1 MSKYLEEFK
10 NYKSG
15 KEIMTKKNNSNNKR
29 CITSYN
35 INDKNYDSNNNNL
48 YCISLGNSP
57 TEYSSYS
64 NLNLNL
70 KDRSKMIYFKN
81 KLKKDIKNINTH
93 SINNYRKNL
102 ILRQNTIDYNDD
114 NTYKKNR
121 GTIDSNY
128 NNYNNYIYNNSLKTN
143 KTGLI
148 INNNFEKK
156 IIFKDNNK
164 NNLKNKNK
172 SLTNLQINNK
182 LFLSPEKSHE
192 FLNIINRNKN
202 IQKKQK
208 SIYKIIKKK
217 EIKSKRLE
225 KENIINKSTNFYNKQ
240 NNIDYKNILDEDYFR
255 NNNEKEEENNIYNND
270 KDKNDETMSKDLFS
284 LLVKKL
290 NNALEENEQE
300 KRKLN
305 ILTKENIKLKQ
316 IINLDKTNNEIIL
329 KEKTKEI
336 NELKKDKEVLK
347 KENEKLKLEILKMKM
362 IKRKKHSSNANNRIK
377 QVDDHDLNQLD
388 SICSL
393 IGGSNGYSNY
403 STEKELIYV
412 NKNKN
417 L

>member
-128 NNYNNYIYNNSLKTN
+128 NNYYNYIYNNSLKTN

-270 KDKNDETMSKDLFS
+270 KDKNDETMSKELFS

>member
-128 NNYNNYIYNNSLKTN
+128 NNYYNYIYNNSLKTN

-156 IIFKDNNK
+156 IIFKDYNK

-255 NNNEKEEENNIYNND
+255 NNNEKEEENNINNND
-270 KDKNDETMSKDLFS
+270 KDKNDETMSKELFS

-316 IINLDKTNNEIIL
+316 IINLDKANNEIIL

>member
-15 KEIMTKKNNSNNKR
+15 REIMTKKNNSNNKR

-128 NNYNNYIYNNSLKTN
+128 NNYSNYIYNNSLKTN

-270 KDKNDETMSKDLFS
+270 KDKNDETMSKELFS

>member
-128 NNYNNYIYNNSLKTN
+128 NNYSNYIYNNSLKTN

-270 KDKNDETMSKDLFS
+270 KDKNDETMSKELFS

>member
-1 MSKYLEEFK
+1 MKMSKYLDELK
-10 NYKSG
+10 HYKSG
-15 KEIMTKKNNSNNKR
+15 RELNKNNSNNKR
-29 CITSYN
+29 CITSYT
-35 INDKNYDSNNNNL
+35 ISDKNIDNNKNNL
-48 YCISLGNSP
+48 YCMTLGNSP

-114 NTYKKNR
+114 NTFKNNR
-121 GTIDSNY
+121 GNIDSHY
-128 NNYNNYIYNNSLKTN
+128 NNYSNYIYNKTLKKN
-143 KTGLI
+143 KTGII
-148 INNNFEKK
+148 INNNFEKN
-156 IIFKDNNK
+156 ITFKDNNK

-172 SLTNLQINNK
+172 SLTNLQVNNK
-182 LFLSPEKSHE
+182 LFLSPEKNHE
-192 FLNIINRNKN
+192 FINLINRNKN

-225 KENIINKSTNFYNKQ
+225 NDNIISKSNNYNKQ
-240 NNIDYKNILDEDYFR
+240 NNIDHQNMLDEDYFK
-255 NNNEKEEENNIYNND
+255 NNNKKEEEKINIYNNEKE
-270 KDKNDETMSKDLFS
+270 KNDEAMSKELFS

-290 NNALEENEQE
+290 NNALEESERE
-300 KRKLN
+300 KKKLN
-305 ILTKENIKLKQ
+305 LLKEENIKLKK
-316 IINLDKTNNEIIL
+316 IINLDKTNNELIL
-329 KEKTKEI
+329 KGKTKEI
-336 NELKKDKEVLK
+336 NELKKDKEILK
-347 KENEKLKLEILKMKM
+347 KENEKLKLEILKLKM
-362 IKRKKHSSNANNRIK
+362 IIKKNHSSYINNRNK
-377 QVDDHDLNQLD
+377 QIEEHDLNHLD

-393 IGGSNGYSNY
+393 IGGLSGYSNY

>member
-128 NNYNNYIYNNSLKTN
+128 NNYYNYIYNNSLKTN

>member
-1 MSKYLEEFK
+1 MTKYLEEFK

-15 KEIMTKKNNSNNKR
+15 REIMTKKNNSNNKR